1 MNKNEIHKMIDMISD
16 DSIEKSEIKAVNT
29 SDRKSFLLTRWKKVA
44 ILAVCFIIVTIS
56 ATLIFRNYFSVNKE
70 ASSIVTFNN
79 LWYNFVIPQYESQQ
93 QAAILHKYGLAE
105 TGIVNTITEDML
117 GEFVGYV
124 GGTLGSKKPL
134 FSDVSE
140 LYYISNMKTLD
151 IMIMKDYNSDYL
163 YVISENVEGSYYY
176 HIHN

>member
-1 MNKNEIHKMIDMISD
+1 MNKNEIHKMIDLISEDMI
-16 DSIEKSEIKAVNT
+16 ERSEIRAVNT
-29 SDRKSFLLTRWKKVA
+29 LDRESFLLTRWKKVA
-44 ILAVCFIIVTIS
+44 ILAVCLIIVTIS
-56 ATLIFRNYFSVNKE
+56 ATSIFSNYFSVNKE

-93 QAAILHKYGLAE
+93 QAAILHRYGLAE
-105 TGIVNTITEDML
+105 NITEDML

-124 GGTLGSKKPL
+124 GGTLGSKKPH

-151 IMIMKDYNSDYL
+151 IMIMKDYNGDYL